1 MSHETSPSTH
11 RPYGIAR
18 VTRVWQVP
26 RSTVYAQRNRRAR
39 PTPVAKRGPKPPQSD
54 AELTAAVRAVIAAS
68 PFHGEGHRK
77 IWARL
82 RVQGLRTS
90 KRRTLVV
97 MRAADLLGPARL
109 PTPVAARPHDGT
121 IVTASPNV
129 MWGTDATATVTLADG
144 HVTIFGAI
152 DHCTAE
158 CVGLH
163 AAKYGTRFEALE
175 PVRQGVRDHFGT
187 MAAGVASGLTM
198 RHDHGSQYMSNDF
211 HAELRFLGIVSSPA
225 FVRQPEG
232 NGCIERFFR
241 TLKEQLLWVRH
252 FTDVEDLQQA
262 LRTFKE
268 TYNQQWL
275 IERLGFRAPA
285 VVRRAFALTTAA
297 GIHSPGCPR
306 NPWRYN
312 RPYREARG
320 VVIDPDTH
328 PAFVAM
334 QIVDAIRNGLPARG
348 GGGRDHEVVDL
359 YPLRRLRR
367 APGAAR
373 VLERADQLLLLGVH
387 RNRRLL
393 LPLRASHAPGDVPKL
408 RVPIDMLAALTSL
421 GVALQA
427 VAQSVQQLGDHRVA
441 DAVAQTVERHRQRPC
456 ALARP
461 PQRRVGIA
469 GGGRLDQRIQIAQQ
483 RRVEIDRALA
493 AAARPSRPAARE
505 RLVRRQFTQT
515 ALDGRCRD
523 TRGSGDQRRAAI
535 PDRLGLSRRPH
546 PARSLREHGRQRCML
561 CPQGS
566 QLHGRSVLLADQQY
580 KQLFPYSILAEAVR
594 NESAL
599 YWGSSPI

>member
-144 HVTIFGAI
+144 HVTIVGAI

-158 CVGLH
+158 CGGLH

-225 FVRQPEG
+225 FVCQPEG

-268 TYNQQWL
+268 TSNQQWL

-297 GIHSPGCPR
+297 
-306 NPWRYN
+306 
-312 RPYREARG
+312 
-320 VVIDPDTH
+320 
-328 PAFVAM
+328 
-334 QIVDAIRNGLPARG
+334 
-348 GGGRDHEVVDL
+348 
-359 YPLRRLRR
+359 
-367 APGAAR
+367 
-373 VLERADQLLLLGVH
+373 
-387 RNRRLL
+387 
-393 LPLRASHAPGDVPKL
+393 
-408 RVPIDMLAALTSL
+408 
-421 GVALQA
+421 
-427 VAQSVQQLGDHRVA
+427 
-441 DAVAQTVERHRQRPC
+441 
-456 ALARP
+456 
-461 PQRRVGIA
+461 
-469 GGGRLDQRIQIAQQ
+469 
-483 RRVEIDRALA
+483 
-493 AAARPSRPAARE
+493 
-505 RLVRRQFTQT
+505 
-515 ALDGRCRD
+515 
-523 TRGSGDQRRAAI
+523 
-535 PDRLGLSRRPH
+535 
-546 PARSLREHGRQRCML
+546 
-561 CPQGS
+561 
-566 QLHGRSVLLADQQY
+566 
-580 KQLFPYSILAEAVR
+580 
-594 NESAL
+594 
-599 YWGSSPI
+599 